1 MDWICDE
8 EYTALNGRHYS
19 ALYIPF
25 LGVVVEQL
33 RERIRLMQ
41 EGRRKKS
48 DEREGEDFCN
58 FRVSHAS

>member
-8 EYTALNGRHYS
+8 EYTALSGRHYS

-33 RERIRLMQ
+33 RERIRWMQ
-41 EGRRKKS
+41 EERKKKS
-48 DEREGEDFCN
+48 EEVEDEDFCN
-58 FRVSHAS
+58 FRVSHAL